1 MAFFDDLETRSSDQ
15 RSTENAALLK
25 DILNLAANLEGYKAA
40 FGSLDLSI
48 FKSLEDLPSLPVL
61 RKSELSEKQTRG
73 NVLGGY
79 SNKKSFEF
87 AHLFQSP
94 GPIYEPG
101 GISHDWWRIGRFLHA
116 LDIGKGDIVHNC
128 FSYHL
133 TPAGMIFEN
142 GARAVGAAVV
152 PAGVGQTE
160 LQVRAAVD
168 IGSNVYTGTPDYLKI
183 ILDKADELGE
193 SLSFNRAAV
202 GGGALFPSLR
212 QEYSDRG
219 IVCRQNYATA
229 DLGNVA
235 YESEA
240 LDGMIVDEGVVLEI
254 VTPGTGNPVPVG
266 EVGEVVVTSL
276 NADYPLIRFATGDL
290 SAFMPGVS
298 SCGRTNV
305 RIKGWMGRADQTT
318 KIKGLFV
325 RPEQVADLVSSHK
338 DIQRARIVAT
348 REGEMD
354 VMTVKIETE
363 NNDTDAFNSS
373 IVSTLKL
380 KGNVELVSPGSLPRD
395 GVIIEDLR
403 KYD

>member
-1 MAFFDDLETRSSDQ
+1 MAFFDYLETRSSDQ
-15 RSTENAALLK
+15 RSTENTALLK
-25 DILNLAANLEGYKAA
+25 DILSLAVNLDGYKAT
-40 FGSLDLSI
+40 FGSVDFSI
-48 FKSLEDLPSLPVL
+48 FKSLEDLPTLPVL
-61 RKSELSEKQTRG
+61 RKSELSEKQVKG
-73 NVLGGY
+73 NLFGGY
-79 SNKKSFEF
+79 SAKKPFNF
-87 AHLFQSP
+87 AHIFQSP

-116 LDIGKGDIVHNC
+116 LNIGNGDIVHNC

-133 TPAGMIFEN
+133 TPAGMIFES

-160 LQVRAAVD
+160 LQVRAASD

-183 ILDKADELGE
+183 ILDKADEMGE
-193 SLSFNRAAV
+193 KLSFNRAAV

-212 QEYSDRG
+212 QEYADRG

-240 LDGMIVDEGVVLEI
+240 LDGMIVDEGVIVEI
-254 VTPGTGNPVPVG
+254 VTPGTGNPVPIG

-276 NADYPLIRFATGDL
+276 NADYPLVRFATGDL
-290 SAFMPGVS
+290 SAFLEGVS
-298 SCGRTNV
+298 ACGRTNI

-338 DIQRARIVAT
+338 AIQRARVIAT

-354 VMTVKIETE
+354 VMTVKIET
-363 NNDTDAFNSS
+363 DHQDPAAFAAS
-373 IVSTLKL
+373 ITSTLKL

-395 GVIIEDLR
+395 GVVIEDLR
-403 KYD
+403 EYD

>member
-25 DILNLAANLEGYKAA
+25 DILNLAANLDGYKAA

-61 RKSELSEKQTRG
+61 RKSELSERQTRG

-254 VTPGTGNPVPVG
+254 VTPGTGNPVPIG

-290 SAFMPGVS
+290 SAFMPGMS

>member
-25 DILNLAANLEGYKAA
+25 DILNLAANLDGYKAA

-61 RKSELSEKQTRG
+61 RKSELSERQTRG

-79 SNKKSFEF
+79 SNRKSFEF

-254 VTPGTGNPVPVG
+254 VTPGTGNPVPIG

-290 SAFMPGVS
+290 SAFMPGMS

>member
-15 RSTENAALLK
+15 RSSENAALLK
-25 DILNLAANLEGYKAA
+25 DILNLAANLDGYKAA

-183 ILDKADELGE
+183 ILDKADEFGE
-193 SLSFNRAAV
+193 TLSFNRAAV

-254 VTPGTGNPVPVG
+254 VTPGTGNPVPIG

-276 NADYPLIRFATGDL
+276 NADYPLIRFAPGDL

-338 DIQRARIVAT
+338 DIQRARIIAT

>member
-25 DILNLAANLEGYKAA
+25 DTLNLAANLDGYKAA
-40 FGSLDLSI
+40 FGSLNLSI

-61 RKSELSEKQTRG
+61 RKSELSERQTRG

-87 AHLFQSP
+87 AHVFQSP

-240 LDGMIVDEGVVLEI
+240 LDGMIVDEGVILEI
-254 VTPGTGNPVPVG
+254 VTPGTGNPVPLG

>member
-1 MAFFDDLETRSSDQ
+1 MAFFDDLETRGSDQ

-25 DILNLAANLEGYKAA
+25 DILNLAANLDGYKAA

-61 RKSELSEKQTRG
+61 RKSELSERQTRG

-183 ILDKADELGE
+183 ILDKADDLGE

-266 EVGEVVVTSL
+266 EVGEVVVTSF

-290 SAFMPGVS
+290 SAFMPGMS

>member
-25 DILNLAANLEGYKAA
+25 DILNLAANLDGYKAA

-61 RKSELSEKQTRG
+61 RKSELSERQTRG

-87 AHLFQSP
+87 AHVFQSP

-240 LDGMIVDEGVVLEI
+240 LDGMIVDEGVILEI